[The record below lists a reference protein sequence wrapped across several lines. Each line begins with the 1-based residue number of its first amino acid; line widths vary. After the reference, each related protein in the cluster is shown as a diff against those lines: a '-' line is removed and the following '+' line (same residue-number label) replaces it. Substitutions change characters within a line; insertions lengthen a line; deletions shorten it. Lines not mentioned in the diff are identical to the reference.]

1 MNEIVYDLA
10 LAGLAFFIFGP
21 RAMCTYLMAMTV
33 YYMVKMAYLFAR
45 NRGGYPLPR
54 HERKIAR

>member
-21 RAMCTYLMAMTV
+21 RAVCAYLMAMTV
-33 YYMVKMAYLFAR
+33 YYMVKTAYLFAK
-45 NRGGYPLPR
+45 NRR
-54 HERKIAR
+54 R